1 MTQRDSTS
9 AGANRGRLLI
19 VLATSSLLFVAELV
33 AGIFTNSLA
42 LVADAGHVLTDVA
55 AIALALFAIAFAA
68 RPPSLTRTFGFYR
81 VEILAAVVNAVVL
94 FGVAGY
100 VLFEAWRR
108 LGSAPQILFGPM
120 LVVATIGL
128 AANLFAAWLL
138 RGAATQS
145 LNMRG
150 AYLEVLGDAAGSVA
164 VIVAAIVIR
173 LTGFTAADAIASAL
187 IGLFILPRTWSL
199 LREAVD
205 VLLEATP
212 RGIELE
218 QVRRHII
225 EAPGVRDV
233 HDVHAWTITSGMNV
247 VSAHVVLAE
256 SAEAEAVLD
265 SLCRCLSD
273 DFDIAHSTFQLERQ
287 DRTPIEVAAHP

>member
-1 MTQRDSTS
+1 MELQRSS
-9 AGANRGRLLI
+9 ARANRGRLLI
-19 VLATSSLLFVAELV
+19 VLGTSGVVFIAELV

-42 LVADAGHVLTDVA
+42 LIADAGHVLTDVA
-55 AIALALFAIAFAA
+55 AIGLALFAITFAA

-81 VEILAAVVNAVVL
+81 LEILAAVVNAVVL
-94 FGVAGY
+94 FAVAGY
-100 VLFEAWRR
+100 VLLEAWLRF
-108 LGSAPQILFGPM
+108 GSAPQILSGPM
-120 LVVATIGL
+120 LVVAAVGL
-128 AANLFAAWLL
+128 GANLFAAWLL
-138 RGAATQS
+138 RGAAQES

-164 VIVAAIVIR
+164 VIIAAIVIG
-173 LTGFTAADAIASAL
+173 LTGLTAADAIASAL

-212 RGIELE
+212 KGIALE
-218 QVRRHII
+218 HVRQHII
-225 EAPGVRDV
+225 DAPGVRDA
-233 HDVHAWTITSGMNV
+233 HDIHAWTITSGMNV

-256 SAEAEAVLD
+256 SAEPEAVLD

-273 DFDIAHSTFQLERQ
+273 DFDIEHSTFQLERR
-287 DRTPIEVAAHP
+287 DRTPIEVAAHR